1 MIILGKVIK
10 HIKESNSW
18 LKKKTLAFDFQMNHC
33 GMFGTLNNGSV
44 GK

>member
-18 LKKKTLAFDFQMNHC
+18 LKKKNLSFLFSDEPLWDVWNP
-33 GMFGTLNNGSV
+33 
-44 GK
+44 